1 MKTYFGSFNINTI
14 NFKHM
19 KKNFHYLKNMYN
31 YSLIQSSSEM
41 PRRKVTRAAKS
52 RKTSRVSDGNDLE
65 ISNKAEREKLE
76 TYLKDF
82 DTRGKGFKSIHKHL

>member
-1 MKTYFGSFNINTI
+1 
-14 NFKHM
+14 
-19 KKNFHYLKNMYN
+19 
-31 YSLIQSSSEM
+31 M

-82 DTRGKGFKSIHKHL
+82 DTRGKGFQSIHKDLLCCLSAIGFQNAFGDLFLSDCLFFELK